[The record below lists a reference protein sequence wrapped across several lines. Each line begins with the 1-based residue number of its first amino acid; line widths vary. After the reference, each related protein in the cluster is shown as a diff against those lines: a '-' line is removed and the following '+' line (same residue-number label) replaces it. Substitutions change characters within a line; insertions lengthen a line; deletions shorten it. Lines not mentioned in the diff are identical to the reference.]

1 MKGID
6 DTFRKIVAI
15 DNVIFLPLCII
26 LIGIIIYAAWRL
38 NKSLQNELKDERE
51 KSAKDRDSF
60 LDILNKHYFLIKEF
74 KNTTNNKLQSIS
86 SNIERVERQVEEIKK
101 DTDNGSCNSYSG
113 WNDLRILRYIQSWI

>member
-6 DTFRKIVAI
+6 DTFRKIIAI

-38 NKSLQNELKDERE
+38 NKSLKNELKDERE
-51 KSAKDRDSF
+51 KSAKDRESF

-74 KNTTNNKLQSIS
+74 KTSTNNKLQSIS

-101 DTDNGSCNSYSG
+101 DTTK
-113 WNDLRILRYIQSWI
+113 